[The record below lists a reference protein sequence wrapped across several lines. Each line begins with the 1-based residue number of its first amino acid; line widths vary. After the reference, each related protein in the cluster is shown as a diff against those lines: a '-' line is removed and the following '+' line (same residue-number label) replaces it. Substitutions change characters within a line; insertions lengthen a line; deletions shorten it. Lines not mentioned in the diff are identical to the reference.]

1 MFINFFFLDDFFIG
15 NDDIH
20 LLTTAT
26 KQELRVDV
34 QMFSGKKKYAKYS
47 SFSVAS
53 EADKYKLTVGG
64 YSGTAGNRV
73 STYCFIGGKYPFYIL
88 VYSKCY

>member
-1 MFINFFFLDDFFIG
+1 MIFFIG

-34 QMFSGKKKYAKYS
+34 QMFSGKKNTQNTPRFLWQVRLINTS
-47 SFSVAS
+47 
-53 EADKYKLTVGG
+53 
-64 YSGTAGNRV
+64 
-73 STYCFIGGKYPFYIL
+73 
-88 VYSKCY
+88 

>member
-1 MFINFFFLDDFFIG
+1 MFINFFFWMIFFIG

-34 QMFSGKKKYAKYS
+34 QMFSGEKNTQNTPRFLWQVRLINTS
-47 SFSVAS
+47 
-53 EADKYKLTVGG
+53 
-64 YSGTAGNRV
+64 
-73 STYCFIGGKYPFYIL
+73 
-88 VYSKCY
+88 

>member
-1 MFINFFFLDDFFIG
+1 MCNVIIENCGEYRYLCLLIFFFWMIFFIG

-34 QMFSGKKKYAKYS
+34 QMFSGKKNTQNTPRFLWQVRLINTS
-47 SFSVAS
+47 
-53 EADKYKLTVGG
+53 
-64 YSGTAGNRV
+64 
-73 STYCFIGGKYPFYIL
+73 
-88 VYSKCY
+88 